1 VEIEFMIFQIKII
14 YKYIMDDVED
24 YLELLLDGYEIED
37 IIRFIEK
44 EHKIKCVKIKDKKKV
59 LNNYSAST

>member
-1 VEIEFMIFQIKII
+1 
-14 YKYIMDDVED
+14 MDDVED

-44 EHKIKCVKIKDKKKV
+44 EHKIKCIKIKNKKKV
-59 LNNYSAST
+59 LNNA